1 MAYLMSD
8 HFSSPQWVD
17 LVRGLLDGNARE
29 AMDQHLRDGCDDCLK
44 AYNAWYGLAVFAE
57 EERGFE
63 PPHEALRVAKT
74 YLAQRNVLEGRVAES
89 GRRHAWVPSVL
100 ATLVFDSTQALPAGV
115 RAAAT
120 AGYSRHLLFA
130 AQSLAIDLHVE
141 TASKPGWFLLAGQIA
156 DSSAPDRLPHKVDLA
171 LVQGD
176 IELSTF
182 QTNEFG
188 EFQCTFDRRKDLTL
202 LVSLESGAISLPLDV
217 LFNPSDS
224 LNSSTES

>member
-1 MAYLMSD
+1 
-8 HFSSPQWVD
+8 
-17 LVRGLLDGNARE
+17 
-29 AMDQHLRDGCDDCLK
+29 MDQHLRDGCDDCLK

-57 EERGFE
+57 EERGLE
-63 PPHEALRVAKT
+63 PPQEALRVAKT

-115 RAAAT
+115 RAAS
-120 AGYSRHLLFA
+120 GYSRHLLFA

-156 DSSAPDRLPHKVDLA
+156 DSSSPDRPPHKVDLA
-171 LVQGD
+171 LVHGD
-176 IELSTF
+176 IEISRF

-188 EFQCTFDRRKDLTL
+188 EFQCTFDRRTDLTL
-202 LVSLESGAISLPLDV
+202 LVSLESGAISLSLDV
-217 LFNPSDS
+217 LFNPSKS